1 VANLNGFAKSLKL
14 HYRHSHESCPR
25 ESGEREPSF
34 SLMVPRFRGNGVW
47 IPACA
52 GMTTF
57 YKIINLNSLILF
69 HSIHSKIYRLEIWR
83 CQTQKEI
90 SLPIEQG

>member
-1 VANLNGFAKSLKL
+1 
-14 HYRHSHESCPR
+14 
-25 ESGEREPSF
+25 
-34 SLMVPRFRGNGVW
+34 
-47 IPACA
+47 
-52 GMTTF
+52 MTTF

-90 SLPIEQG
+90 SLPIEEGLGAQSTSSLHPAPGHRHRTGEDRAGEESLTRRRYLKDTKMA